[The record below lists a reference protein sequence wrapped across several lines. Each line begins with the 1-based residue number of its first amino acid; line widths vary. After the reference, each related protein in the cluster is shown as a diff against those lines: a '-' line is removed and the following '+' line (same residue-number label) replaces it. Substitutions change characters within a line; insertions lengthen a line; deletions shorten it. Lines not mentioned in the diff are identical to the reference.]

1 MWAHWSILPT
11 STHTTDLADGSVVVA
26 GVTSLLKFLLDS
38 LQHCGSHYPIVFKA
52 LNEFCHGHLFLSTK
66 DRSYLFE
73 QLKKSKFDAEIAQ
86 LEGEVCVSILA
97 LAFHGY
103 HI

>member
-1 MWAHWSILPT
+1 MVTVEYSAT
-11 STHTTDLADGSVVVA
+11 STHTTDLADGSGVVA

-52 LNEFCHGHLFLSTK
+52 LNEFCHGHSFLSTN

-86 LEGEVCVSILA
+86 LEGEVCVCVCVCVCQYW
-97 LAFHGY
+97 H
-103 HI
+103 